1 VFVPQLTNK
10 FIKQERE
17 AVMAKMIRETDVTG
31 GPSEQQLMF
40 SLFRPADANN
50 SLHFAVTFT
59 PRDDASITVLINRL
73 EREDGSGRS
82 WNIEGFIIC
91 PHGGRSYK
99 MKGYYS
105 SRKRTGHIE
114 WEWEA

>member
-10 FIKQERE
+10 FIKERE

-31 GPSEQQLMF
+31 GPSEQQMMF
-40 SLFRPADANN
+40 SLFRPADGNG

-59 PRDDASITVLINRL
+59 PRGGGSVTVLVNRL

-82 WNIEGFIIC
+82 WNIEGFLIDEK
-91 PHGGRSYK
+91 GRWLS

-105 SRKRTGHIE
+105 SKKRIGHIE
-114 WEWEA
+114 WEWECKD